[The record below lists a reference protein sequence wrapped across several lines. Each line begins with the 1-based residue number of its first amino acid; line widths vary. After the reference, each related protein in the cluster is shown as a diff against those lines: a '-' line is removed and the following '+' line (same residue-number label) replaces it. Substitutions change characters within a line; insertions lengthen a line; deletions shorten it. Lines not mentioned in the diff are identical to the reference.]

1 MGLCGNFTRVSHT
14 VKEISN
20 SYHFLVMYIIFTN
33 LYEGTDEFFPLG
45 TATQLEQ
52 TLFCL
57 YFFLLLLLYL
67 VRTSC
72 TRALES

>member
-33 LYEGTDEFFPLG
+33 LYEGTDEFFPQG
-45 TATQLEQ
+45 TANQLEQ
-52 TLFCL
+52 TLFC
-57 YFFLLLLLYL
+57 
-67 VRTSC
+67 
-72 TRALES
+72 